1 MVWHE
6 SLAGLHAVFSAHN
19 KPAHLNHFP
28 DAVNTIGQQA
38 LHAPVIIHVISM
50 PDAHEQDV
58 RGESW
63 DSVRHGLG
71 IHISDEILDDLV
83 FIFAWEFDHAAD
95 LVLS

>member
-1 MVWHE
+1 MFVEPLRILYVKRAPKFVPRHFQI
-6 SLAGLHAVFSAHN
+6 FSTHN

-63 DSVRHGLG
+63 DSVRHRLG
-71 IHISDEILDDLV
+71 IHISDEALDNLV
-83 FIFAWEFDHAAD
+83 FIFH
-95 LVLS
+95 